1 MVFQAFGLFPWRTV
15 LENVEYGLEMRKV
28 PKSERRD
35 IARHHLEMVGLGG
48 YEHMYPKQLS
58 GGMKQRVGIA
68 RALAVDPE
76 VDSDG

>member
-1 MVFQAFGLFPWRTV
+1 M
-15 LENVEYGLEMRKV
+15 LENAEYGLEMRNV
-28 PKSERRD
+28 PKSERRKD
-35 IARHHLEMVGLGG
+35 VARHHLEMVGLGG